1 MPRAER
7 EQQLIAIA
15 EDIFARNGYAGT
27 TMEAIAEAAGITKPV
42 IYDPFG
48 SKDGLLAA
56 LVDKARN
63 ELVDTLRQAWRT
75 ADPAQGVRGVYR
87 DGLIA
92 FFRFMDAH
100 ATAWRATVEDHAL
113 ATTPG
118 AMNSLRAAQTQ
129 IVVDG
134 LRTQPQLASVPDF
147 VLEGFAEGVI
157 GACERIAA
165 WRITRPE
172 CTAEVATEL
181 VMAVTWTGL
190 ERVAGST
197 LHTAGSEAKPPLRT
211 AG

>member
-1 MPRAER
+1 MNDHGSDARPTLPAPGTPRRPRMPRAER

-15 EDIFARNGYAGT
+15 EDIFTRNGYAGT
-27 TMEAIAEAAGITKPV
+27 TMEAIA
-42 IYDPFG
+42 
-48 SKDGLLAA
+48 
-56 LVDKARN
+56 
-63 ELVDTLRQAWRT
+63 
-75 ADPAQGVRGVYR
+75 
-87 DGLIA
+87 
-92 FFRFMDAH
+92 
-100 ATAWRATVEDHAL
+100 EDHAL

-129 IVVDG
+129 IVLDG

-181 VMAVTWTGL
+181 VMALTWTGL

-197 LHTAGSEAKPPLRT
+197 LHTARSEAKPPLRT